1 MNVMIAPSVGSA
13 RNAVGKYGKVMCSV
27 LGSVKTFG
35 LAP

>member
-1 MNVMIAPSVGSA
+1 MSLMTAPSVGNV
-13 RNAVGKYGKVMCSV
+13 RNAVGKYGKVMCIV